1 MSNELQNVLDEIKLE
16 KDSKLLPENI
26 KKGVQI
32 FDITGTLEQGGA
44 STDVPVKLFETIE
57 EMNADSTAQE
67 GDLAVVYRS
76 EIQNMTADMEVT
88 AITFPETVTLPA
100 AFTGSAN
107 GSLRAVDSSVMFD
120 GYCDLN
126 KTSFRFDGWSESG
139 MIRVE
144 YTSTDGITYTRTRF
158 QGDSGDLTNPVEVP
172 ACKVEQQEEWN
183 DNFGY
188 FIQIGGMYFEGLFM
202 YNANY
207 INKSRCRLFHKDDV
221 TVSTDTDKLIRI
233 GNNARY
239 VDYDMLTLRNI
250 FVQMEADGISGSNN
264 VLYVKDGDLYV
275 LKGATDRFN
284 RLWLDSSTDKLT
296 GFAPDAYGDM
306 TSSAAYIYKLNVNDT
321 NTPYELVE
329 TVYPTIAINNDNSNN
344 RYSIILRDYD
354 YCGLIFYSSE
364 NYSVSIPKTSYTI
377 DTSLKTD
384 SDYDASSIEHTE
396 IPYKVEAIY
405 LTANSQLNLTNADEL
420 LPGKIAYGKNG
431 VVTADGSIYNNLDIT
446 KVLTDIHKLPESTI
460 DSYKVYGPIDNT
472 GINSTDIGKLM
483 LIKNTDTYTGKGIIT
498 VDTNLRDS
506 IRNLIDT
513 DTYTVSKIIINK
525 SYSYAVVFYYTDSS
539 NVILGIVDVNNMSL
553 ISSIPTNYHYMT
565 EYNAGFI
572 KDKYLIFSPRQ
583 SQQYCQGV
591 YYIDV
596 TSSSPSIIELSTSGG
611 FTYQYH
617 GSFQI
622 FSEDIA
628 VLYMYTEGGQAT
640 THIPIEIFT
649 VNENDEFIKL
659 NYTLPECQSTFV
671 KTIFEINNAYYL
683 IATGYESDGNTSHWA
698 FLKIENGIVSKLS
711 DAKMTA
717 ITNITYPRCK

>member
-1 MSNELQNVLDEIKLE
+1 MTGLETKLRTILNEKETKI
-16 KDSKLLPENI
+16 LPENI
-26 KKGVQI
+26 KKDVNILGV
-32 FDITGTLEQGGA
+32 TGTLESGSG
-44 STDVPVKLFETIE
+44 PIKLFETE
-57 EMNADSTAQE
+57 EQMQADTTAQE

-76 EIQNMTADMEVT
+76 EVQNATADSQFQTATFPDTVVLDN
-88 AITFPETVTLPA
+88 AITDYVEVRY
-100 AFTGSAN
+100 
-107 GSLRAVDSSVMFD
+107 RAVDSSKMFD
-120 GYCDLN
+120 CWGSLDSS
-126 KTSFRFDGWSESG
+126 SFMMNCYSDSG
-139 MIRVE
+139 EVRIE
-144 YTSTDGITYTRTRF
+144 YTSSDGITYTRTDTT
-158 QGDSGDLTNPVEVP
+158 GNPVDFGTEIYYERP
-172 ACKVEQQEEWN
+172 ERWN
-183 DNFGY
+183 DAIGK
-188 FIQIGGMYFEGLFM
+188 FIQIGGNVFEGLFT

-250 FVQMEADGISGSNN
+250 FVQMEANGISGSNN

-284 RLWLDSSTDKLT
+284 RLWLDSSTDKFT

-354 YCGLIFYSSE
+354 YCGLIFYGSE

-460 DSYKVYGPIDNT
+460 NSYKVYGAIDNT

-617 GSFQI
+617 GLFQI

-628 VLYMYTEGGQAT
+628 VLYMYTAGGQAT
-640 THIPIEIFT
+640 TNIPIEIFT

-659 NYTLPECQSTFV
+659 NYTLPECKSTFV
-671 KTIFEINNAYYL
+671 NTMFEINNAYYL
-683 IATGYESDGNTSHWA
+683 IATGYESDGNTSHWV

>member
-1 MSNELQNVLDEIKLE
+1 MSNELQNVLNEIKLE
-16 KDSKLLPENI
+16 KDTNLLPENI
-26 KKGVQI
+26 KKDVKI
-32 FDITGTLEQGGA
+32 FDITGTLEQGGT
-44 STDVPVKLFETIE
+44 SKDVPVKLFKTQE
-57 EMNADSTAQE
+57 EMQADTTAKE

-76 EIQNMTADMEVT
+76 EVQNMTADMEVT

-100 AFTGSAN
+100 AFTDSAN

-144 YTSTDGITYTRTRF
+144 YTSTDGITYTRTSF
-158 QGDSGDLTNPVEVP
+158 QGDNGDLTNPVEVP
-172 ACKVEQQEEWN
+172 ACKVERQEEWN
-183 DNFGY
+183 DNLGY
-188 FIQIGGMYFEGLFM
+188 FMQIGGNIFDGLFEYRINTIDDKSIRAAIINDSQIGEDIPATSTTNIT
-202 YNANY
+202 YNYTTIEIDISVLNNMLSKFYNQYAPKYEYDIIYDVVTGNFKFY
-207 INKSRCRLFHKDDV
+207 YSTAGGVYLAYYPSVSKWYLLVTDKNETMHCIEYSVTNDTFNEIELHSVDNKNLVGDTGDYPCY
-221 TVSTDTDKLIRI
+221 STDNLAIIATASSYNNTNSLTRKMVEMRMVTDISYRTF
-233 GNNARY
+233 NSSP
-239 VDYDMLTLRNI
+239 DYDNLVNKYKCAPTQLTL
-250 FVQMEADGISGSNN
+250 SNPN
-264 VLYVKDGDLYV
+264 
-275 LKGATDRFN
+275 
-284 RLWLDSSTDKLT
+284 
-296 GFAPDAYGDM
+296 
-306 TSSAAYIYKLNVNDT
+306 
-321 NTPYELVE
+321 
-329 TVYPTIAINNDNSNN
+329 
-344 RYSIILRDYD
+344 
-354 YCGLIFYSSE
+354 
-364 NYSVSIPKTSYTI
+364 
-377 DTSLKTD
+377 
-384 SDYDASSIEHTE
+384 E
-396 IPYKVEAIY
+396 I
-405 LTANSQLNLTNADEL
+405 
-420 LPGKIAYGKNG
+420 LPGKVGYGKNG

-628 VLYMYTEGGQAT
+628 VLYMYTTGGQET
-640 THIPIEIFT
+640 TNIPIEIFT

-659 NYTLPECQSTFV
+659 NYTLPECKSTFV
-671 KTIFEINNAYYL
+671 NTIFEINNAYYL
-683 IATGYESDGNTSHWA
+683 IATGYESDGNTSHWV